1 MPLNKRPPEFLFTED
16 SRAANKQFTDL
27 SKSDWAD
34 LYYDL
39 YRQVFGETAE
49 GSDVMAD
56 VAQRIEILRRNR
68 GK

>member
-1 MPLNKRPPEFLFTED
+1 MPINKRPPEFLFTED
-16 SRAANKQFTDL
+16 HRAAYVQFSRL
-27 SKSDWAD
+27 SKSDWAN

-49 GSDVMAD
+49 GSEVMAD